1 MYDKLLKLSQ
11 NSQQAIAILESEIE
25 PRDLI
30 LHTAQKFTEAE
41 VDTDAGRQLQ
51 NAFRDYLNGL
61 HNHTDLNAGTGL
73 IQIDE
78 G

>member
-1 MYDKLLKLSQ
+1 M
-11 NSQQAIAILESEIE
+11 AILESEIE

-41 VDTDAGRQLQ
+41 VDTDAGRHMQD
-51 NAFRDYLNGL
+51 AFRDYLNGL
-61 HNHTDLNAGTGL
+61 HSNTDLNTGTGQT
-73 IQIDE
+73 QIDE